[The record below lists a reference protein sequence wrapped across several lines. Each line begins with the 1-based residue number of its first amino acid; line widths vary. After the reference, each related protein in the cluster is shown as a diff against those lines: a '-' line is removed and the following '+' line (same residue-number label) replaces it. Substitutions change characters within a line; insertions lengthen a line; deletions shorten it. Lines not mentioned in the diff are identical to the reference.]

1 MKLLKQINLMDD
13 KKTIKRLNLAAIP
26 SFIFFYV
33 FFTLFVL
40 GGHGSNAETSFIFD
54 LLILMVAYFIL
65 IIIHELIHGAFF
77 KLFDPKGKVK
87 FGFKNGV
94 AYATSPHSLAFLWV
108 SFYFI
113 YLAGWRYL
121 FLPWLL
127 PHMPLLV
134 WETFTFFFWLLK
146 HQRTVV

>member
-13 KKTIKRLNLAAIP
+13 QKTIKRLNLAAIP

-54 LLILMVAYFIL
+54 LLLLMVAYFIL

-77 KLFDPKGKVK
+77 KLFDP
-87 FGFKNGV
+87 
-94 AYATSPHSLAFLWV
+94 
-108 SFYFI
+108 
-113 YLAGWRYL
+113 
-121 FLPWLL
+121 
-127 PHMPLLV
+127 
-134 WETFTFFFWLLK
+134 
-146 HQRTVV
+146 

>member
-13 KKTIKRLNLAAIP
+13 QKTIKRLNLAVIP

-113 YLAGWRYL
+113 WLVDGISFYLDCCRTCR
-121 FLPWLL
+121 FLCGRLL
-127 PHMPLLV
+127 LS
-134 WETFTFFFWLLK
+134 FSDC
-146 HQRTVV
+146 